1 MANNNEPK
9 NWTNTLGALVPGE
22 LHPYFGGGNTT
33 VRSARINQV
42 RVRVNSNP
50 ALGPVLRSIN
60 LSINEKVSCDA
71 PRGGGGPGGGAGAG
85 ESLPEEDGV
94 VEGSRKIYLGRR
106 NGGRVV
112 TRAIQ
117 GGAPLVKHVLGVNKR
132 TGVGAEPGRG
142 RA

>member
-50 ALGPVLRSIN
+50 TLGPIIRSIN

-71 PRGGGGPGGGAGAG
+71 PRGGGRRGGGRGVARVGG
-85 ESLPEEDGV
+85 RVNRYLKKKGV
-94 VEGSRKIYLGRR
+94 VEGR
-106 NGGRVV
+106 
-112 TRAIQ
+112 IQ
-117 GGAPLVKHVLGVNKR
+117 KDRPREKKWGPW
-132 TGVGAEPGRG
+132 P
-142 RA
+142 